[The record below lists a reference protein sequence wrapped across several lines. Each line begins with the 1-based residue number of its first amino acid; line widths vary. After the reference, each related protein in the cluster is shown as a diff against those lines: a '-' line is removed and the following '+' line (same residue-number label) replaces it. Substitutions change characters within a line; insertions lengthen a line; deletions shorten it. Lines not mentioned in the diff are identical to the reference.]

1 MPDATINGYKHHWED
16 LGSGEALVM
25 FHGAAGSG
33 VSLLNHAQEMAKDFR
48 VLVPDMRGLGQS
60 ARQNP
65 IPADAWVED
74 LVGLL
79 DHLGIEKAHVYG
91 TSLGSRVALKFGIAH
106 PERTASV
113 ILDNAILAFEEAGS
127 TVMNQRL
134 GNPDAMDDEQ
144 RARFHGMHG
153 DDWKEAV
160 LSYYTWRND
169 PAAHA
174 YYDMREG
181 SKSMSVPLFIT
192 RGDAREPVHP
202 MAHSIELFNNVAGS
216 RLWIKPEGGAFAT
229 AEGYDRVRKFIAET
243 KDAPVAAAA
252 H

>member
-1 MPDATINGYKHHWED
+1 MPDATINGFSHHWED
-16 LGSGEALVM
+16 LGSGEAFVM
-25 FHGAAGSG
+25 FHGAAGAGS
-33 VSLLNHAQEMAKDFR
+33 SLLLHAMELSKDFR
-48 VLVPDMRGLGQS
+48 VIVPDMRGMGKS

-74 LVGLL
+74 LAALL

-106 PERTASV
+106 PERTSSV
-113 ILDNAILAFEEAGS
+113 ILENAIIAFEEAGS
-127 TVMNQRL
+127 NVMNQRL
-134 GNPDAMDDEQ
+134 GNTDNMDEEQ
-144 RARFHGMHG
+144 RARFQGLHG
-153 DDWKEAV
+153 DDWKDAV

-174 YYDMREG
+174 YYNMREEL
-181 SKSMSVPLFIT
+181 KSLSVPLFIT

-202 MAHSIELFNNVAGS
+202 MEHSFELFRSVPGS
-216 RLWIKPEGGAFAT
+216 RLRINPEGGLFAT
-229 AEGYDRVRKFIAET
+229 PAGYESVRAFIAST
-243 KDAPVAAAA
+243 KGTPIAAAA

>member
-1 MPDATINGYKHHWED
+1 MPDATINGFKHHWED

-25 FHGAAGSG
+25 FHGAAGAGS
-33 VSLLNHAQEMAKDFR
+33 SLLPHAQELSKDFR

-65 IPADAWVED
+65 LPADAWVED

-106 PERTASV
+106 PERSESI
-113 ILDNAILAFEEAGS
+113 ILENAIIAFEEAGS
-127 TVMNQRL
+127 NVMNQRL
-134 GNPDAMDDEQ
+134 GNPDAMDEEQ
-144 RARFHGMHG
+144 VKRFKGLHG
-153 DDWKEAV
+153 DDWKDAV
-160 LSYYTWRND
+160 LTYYTWRND
-169 PAAHA
+169 PAAHE

-181 SKSMSVPLFIT
+181 LKSLSVPLFIT

-202 MAHSIELFNNVAGS
+202 MSHSFELFNSVPGS
-216 RLWIKPEGGAFAT
+216 RLRINPEGGLFAT
-229 AEGYDRVRKFIAET
+229 PAGYDALRAFIGTT
-243 KDAPVAAAA
+243 KGTPIAVAA

>member
-1 MPDATINGYKHHWED
+1 MPDATINGFKHHWED

-25 FHGAAGSG
+25 FHGAAGAGS
-33 VSLLNHAQEMAKDFR
+33 SLLAHAQEMSKDFR

-79 DHLGIEKAHVYG
+79 DHLGIDKAHVYG

-113 ILDNAILAFEEAGS
+113 ILENAILAFEAEGS
-127 TVMNQRL
+127 NVMNQRL
-134 GNPDAMDDEQ
+134 SNPDAMDDEQ
-144 RARFHGMHG
+144 KARFQGLHG

-160 LSYYTWRND
+160 LSYVVWRND
-169 PAAHA
+169 PSVHA
-174 YYDMREG
+174 YYDMREDA
-181 SKSMSVPLFIT
+181 KSLSVPLFIT

-202 MAHSIELFNNVAGS
+202 ITHSFELFNTVAGS
-216 RLWIKPEGGAFAT
+216 HLWIKPEGGCFAT
-229 AEGYDRVRKFIAET
+229 PEGYDRVRKFVADT
-243 KDAPVAAAA
+243 KGAPAAAAA